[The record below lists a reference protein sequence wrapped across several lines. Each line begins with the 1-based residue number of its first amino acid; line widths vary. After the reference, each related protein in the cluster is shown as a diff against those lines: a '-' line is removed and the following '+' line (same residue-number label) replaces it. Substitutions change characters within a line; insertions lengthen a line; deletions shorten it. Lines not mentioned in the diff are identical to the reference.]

1 MKVVFKP
8 LINFSVGT
16 YKPMNVLFFPT
27 ESVEYRKLLVPFIDY
42 ILKIVIVCFV
52 KI

>member
-27 ESVEYRKLLVPFIDY
+27 ESVEYHELLVLIVDY
-42 ILKIVIVCFV
+42 ILKIVIVYFV